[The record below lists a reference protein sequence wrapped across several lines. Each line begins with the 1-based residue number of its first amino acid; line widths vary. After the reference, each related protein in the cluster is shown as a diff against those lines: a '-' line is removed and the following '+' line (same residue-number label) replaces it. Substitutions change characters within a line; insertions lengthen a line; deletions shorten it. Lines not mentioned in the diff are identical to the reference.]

1 MLDKLAVLGSG
12 AIGSVIGAYLARG
25 GLDIT
30 LIDMW
35 PEHVEI
41 MKRNGLKLSAVEG
54 NFDTKV
60 QALNLGELCTVKEQ
74 FDAVFLCVKSY
85 DTAWSVK
92 FIEPYLKPTA
102 VIISAQNGMNDEQI
116 ASLIGY
122 TRGIGCIIT
131 LGAGVYEPG
140 HVLRTTAIDKP
151 AFALGEL
158 NGMTTTRVQ
167 TLVKLMTHAGKSR
180 ITSNLWGERWSK
192 LTTNSMSNPVA
203 GLTGLG
209 SAEIRVMD
217 ETATIAIKIARETII
232 VGRAL
237 GIEIE
242 PVNSI
247 PADLYEQAIEGE
259 SMQEVRTRL
268 KDGAGSLREG
278 KPSLL
283 QDVLKGRRTEVD
295 YLNGYVALKGHE
307 VGIAT
312 PLNSAITKLIHQV
325 EKGELKPEVSNLKYL
340 EPYL

>member
-12 AIGSVIGAYLARG
+12 AIGGIIGAYLAREG
-25 GLDIT
+25 VDIT
-30 LIDMW
+30 LLDMW
-35 PEHVEI
+35 PKHVET
-41 MKRNGLKLSAVEG
+41 MKRSGLKISAVEG
-54 NFDTKV
+54 DFNTKV
-60 QALNLGELCTVKEQ
+60 QALNLGELCTVNEQ

-85 DTAWSVK
+85 DTTWSVR

-102 VIISAQNGMNDEQI
+102 VIISAQNGMNDETI
-116 ASLIGY
+116 AALVGY
-122 TRGIGCIIT
+122 TRIIGCIIT

-140 HVLRTTAIDKP
+140 HVLRTTSIDKP
-151 AFALGEL
+151 AFTLGEL
-158 NGMTTTRVQ
+158 NGMTTTRAQ
-167 TLVKLMTHAGKSR
+167 TLVKLMAHAGKSR

-209 SAEIRVMD
+209 SAEIRIRE
-217 ETATIAIKIARETII
+217 ETSTISIKIARETIM
-232 VGRAL
+232 VGHAL
-237 GIEIE
+237 GIEVE
-242 PVNSI
+242 PVNGI
-247 PADLYEQAIEGE
+247 PADLYEQAIGGK

-312 PLNSAITKLIHQV
+312 PLNNAITKLIHQV
-325 EKGELKPEVSNLKYL
+325 EKGELKPEVSNLKHL